1 MAAPIN
7 NTLMSLIT
15 QSTLTGLNYEDW
27 HRNIMLLLKAE
38 GLDSVLTEESPTIPS
53 ADMDG
58 TEDIVEFTAEQLKEK
73 VDIFKSYHQRDSKTQ
88 LYILNS
94 IDKSIVESVNG
105 ISSAG
110 DMMAKIKELYSQQDT
125 HIEYELVDKILSLK
139 MEPGTPVLDH
149 VMKVQNLFEQLEGL
163 GSEKFSLKYK
173 RNVIFKSLPGSFSSF
188 IFNFN
193 MNKLDVQL
201 TELGNMYKK
210 PREQLKRKKQKCTSP
225 R

>member
-15 QSTLTGLNYEDW
+15 QSKLTGPNYEDW
-27 HRNIMLLLKAE
+27 HCNIMLLLKAE
-38 GLDSVLTEESPTIPS
+38 GLNSVLTEESPTIPS
-53 ADMDG
+53 TDMDG
-58 TEDIVEFTAEQLKEK
+58 TEDIAEFTAEQLKER

-94 IDKSIVESVNG
+94 IDKSIVEFVKG

-125 HIEYELVDKILSLK
+125 HIEYKLVDKIHSLK
-139 MEPGTPVLDH
+139 LEPETPVLDH
-149 VMKVQNLFEQLEGL
+149 VMKIQNLFEQLEGL

-173 RNVIFKSLPGSFSSF
+173 RNIIFKSLPGSFSPF

-201 TELGNMYKK
+201 TELGNILQEVKRAIKK
-210 PREQLKRKKQKCTSP
+210 ERQKCTSP